1 MVKGSW
7 TPGCVQG
14 WAAYSN
20 PGLGFSH
27 LQDELLTVLT
37 FQRADRRI
45 KGGKCLIKA
54 IIIIMLEGVL
64 SHFSPV

>member
-7 TPGCVQG
+7 TPGCVRG

-27 LQDELLTVLT
+27 LQDELLIMPTLH
-37 FQRADRRI
+37 RADGRI

-54 IIIIMLEGVL
+54 IIIIMHEGVL